1 MSYQL
6 FQSFLNFPTNASF
19 SRFRWVY
26 CQLDLLSRLR
36 TPGAVRN
43 ALKSLPPTLDET
55 YKALLSRIDGEEDK
69 KLSRDILELLAFS
82 LYPLTLSEICEY
94 LQITPGMFIL
104 DESKRLTD
112 SKDVL
117 SICGSL
123 LNISGG
129 FGQVSLAH
137 HSVKSYLMSD
147 IKGDASYF
155 QLSAPKAH
163 RTIAIRCLAYLS
175 LEEFSSGPC
184 EKQSGID
191 ERHQRF
197 PFLKYATLKWAV
209 HTEKLEELGDSLW
222 DILKAFLFSGDA
234 GRGNFHSWVQLL
246 IPGSR
251 NIART
256 PPLYYA
262 ASFGLTTVVRYL
274 LEAGAD
280 TEVHGGRTG
289 ATPLNIACFRG
300 HEHVVKIL
308 LEYGAD
314 PHAIDEDLMSGI
326 QWARLNRYWK
336 VLDMIEG
343 SGSNAASSELS
354 RLKQDHLPS
363 LSVFHVMEVVK
374 VQLKPEWDQSETK
387 RRLWWVLVGLAEE
400 KNNHPVGVSIHLAA
414 LSRLGGSEGTKIP
427 GTTWAL
433 DTATSGVERNGFSR
447 IVEPWGQPWGPAPLK
462 RYSVLV
468 GTRSFLSFNRVNVD
482 GDLYGDLTTVV
493 DHENRTDP
501 LKATTRIHTAID
513 GVYAGVL
520 SLTFS
525 SPVVAKG

>member
-1 MSYQL
+1 ML
-6 FQSFLNFPTNASF
+6 FQNYLTNTSF

-82 LYPLTLSEICEY
+82 LHPLTLSEICEY

-112 SKDVL
+112 PKDVF

-123 LNISGG
+123 LNISGRSA
-129 FGQVSLAH
+129 QVSLAH
-137 HSVKSYLMSD
+137 HSVKSYLLSD

-155 QLSAPKAH
+155 QLSAPDAH
-163 RTIAIRCLAYLS
+163 RIIAIKCLAYLS

-184 EKQSGID
+184 EKQSGIND
-191 ERHQRF
+191 RYERY
-197 PFLKYATLKWAV
+197 PLLNYATLKWAV
-209 HTEKLEELGDSLW
+209 HTQKLEELGDSLW
-222 DILKAFLFSGDA
+222 DILKAFLFSADA

-251 NIART
+251 NVAGT

-280 TEVHGGRTG
+280 TEVHGGRCS
-289 ATPLNIACFRG
+289 ATPINIASFRG
-300 HEHVVKIL
+300 NEDVVKIL

-314 PHAIDEDLMSGI
+314 PHAMDNTPRSAI
-326 QWARLNRYWK
+326 QWARLNNYRK
-336 VLDMIEG
+336 VVDILEG
-343 SGSNAASSELS
+343 SKSYAASSALS
-354 RLKQDHLPS
+354 RLKQVHHENLPEANVS
-363 LSVFHVMEVVK
+363 EVVK

-387 RRLWWVLVGLAEE
+387 RRLWWVLVGLAEK
-400 KNNHPVGVSIHLAA
+400 KNNHPVGVCIHRTA
-414 LSRLGGSEGTKIP
+414 LSRLGGSEDANIP
-427 GTTWAL
+427 GIAWGL
-433 DTATSGVERNGFSR
+433 DASTSGVEENGVLK
-447 IVEPWGQPWGPAPLK
+447 IVEPWGPVSPE
-462 RYSVLV
+462 RYRVLV
-468 GTRSFLSFNRVNVD
+468 GPRSFLLSNGVNVN
-482 GDLYGDLTTVV
+482 GGLYGDLITVV
-493 DHENRTDP
+493 DHEEHSAPVKTIM
-501 LKATTRIHTAID
+501 LIHTAID

-520 SLTFS
+520 SLSFS
-525 SPVVAKG
+525 